1 MVVYSESMQLQLFF
15 TTKSQI
21 KPKIFWP
28 LPLEFL
34 ALLASVG
41 DSLYQKYFATR
52 LHQSDFHGV
61 MSVVNTFL

>member
-1 MVVYSESMQLQLFF
+1 MERGENPMFF
-15 TTKSQI
+15 STKSYKL
-21 KPKIFWP
+21 KPKI
-28 LPLEFL
+28 LEFL

-41 DSLYQKYFATR
+41 DSLYHNYFATR